1 MTTTPPSFASQKPPP
16 LTRGGLHLLKFS
28 FSPSRTGGLFGKT
41 NKRSRLLYTAGIV
54 FVVSESARGTAA
66 AKASAAPAETTA
78 ETASAAVMVITHH

>member
-1 MTTTPPSFASQKPPP
+1 MTISQKEIWRSWLIVP
-16 LTRGGLHLLKFS
+16 TDKGRAVS
-28 FSPSRTGGLFGKT
+28 
-41 NKRSRLLYTAGIV
+41 KRSRLLYTAGIV